1 MRTHTLPALA
11 AVLALAAGCH
21 RGSGDTSKVL
31 ANVGG
36 QKVSQADFE
45 AVVKTMLPDPS
56 RAEAIMKSPGF
67 QAQKADLVRQLA
79 MQKAVIAW
87 ARIQGLDQ
95 DPALKAQ
102 VEGALAQTYYQA
114 MMARRQDAARTPP
127 SEAQLA
133 AMYQEIK
140 LKTKDIPPFE
150 QVKAQLA
157 QGYAQWTWQKELKA
171 AVPIT
176 YSDEVGEPGA

>member
-1 MRTHTLPALA
+1 MRIHTLPALA

-114 MMARRQDAARTPP
+114 MMARRQDAHRRAPLWGSALAGWPFPGSGAPSFLPFFPP
-127 SEAQLA
+127 SFPPSFALGVRMTRTRSSPEPEREAF
-133 AMYQEIK
+133 
-140 LKTKDIPPFE
+140 TRSFT
-150 QVKAQLA
+150 V
-157 QGYAQWTWQKELKA
+157 
-171 AVPIT
+171 
-176 YSDEVGEPGA
+176 S